1 MLKAVPRHGVR
12 EARSWLQWI
21 ALLAV
26 VLLFAGA
33 SPAGAGPATVTLN
46 AGGCIGYGQS
56 WLSYPAGYTGT
67 TGCSGSSRYLSG
79 TVVLQNGTSRTLAG
93 GWYSGDIV
101 WGNIGNPSPVT
112 AAAGTHALQFI
123 TAFDGYYGTNTW

>member
-1 MLKAVPRHGVR
+1 M
-12 EARSWLQWI
+12 
-21 ALLAV
+21 
-26 VLLFAGA
+26 
-33 SPAGAGPATVTLN
+33 
-46 AGGCIGYGQS
+46 
-56 WLSYPAGYTGT
+56 
-67 TGCSGSSRYLSG
+67 
-79 TVVLQNGTSRTLAG
+79 LQNGTSRTLAG